1 MPNPAEVAKLL
12 PLVRE
17 YGILERKRTGKG
29 VTQDEFIRWSELRA
43 RLEDKFP
50 QGKHRPGAERRET
63 LRLPTRMLV
72 EFRGEGEFRAALI
85 RSISRGGIFIS
96 TPVNLA
102 IGTEFQVLISID
114 DGEKIELPVIV
125 VSSGIKGSESATGV
139 GCKFGR
145 LDATQQAIVDEMF
158 ATALDTE

>member
-1 MPNPAEVAKLL
+1 MVCDDLNHGADVHPARFERGQKLGMASDL
-12 PLVRE
+12 DHQQ
-17 YGILERKRTGKG
+17 RKDIPDLLMGL
-29 VTQDEFIRWSELRA
+29 Q
-43 RLEDKFP
+43 
-50 QGKHRPGAERRET
+50 
-63 LRLPTRMLV
+63 
-72 EFRGEGEFRAALI
+72 
-85 RSISRGGIFIS
+85 IS
-96 TPVNLA
+96 V
-102 IGTEFQVLISID
+102 D